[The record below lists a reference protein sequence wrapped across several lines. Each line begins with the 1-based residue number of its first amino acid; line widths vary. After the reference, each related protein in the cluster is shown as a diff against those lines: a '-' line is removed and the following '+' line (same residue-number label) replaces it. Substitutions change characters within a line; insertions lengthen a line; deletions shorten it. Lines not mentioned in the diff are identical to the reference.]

1 MGCNVVASPN
11 CGNWQLCN
19 SRLVAERGTRAEF
32 LSKIELSLGAPFTD
46 NRERFRGG
54 YADLVDTLSVF

>member
-11 CGNWQLCN
+11 CGNWELCHEQLLAD
-19 SRLVAERGTRAEF
+19 SPAAFAGAIRRAVTTPY
-32 LSKIELSLGAPFTD
+32 AD

-54 YADLVDTLSVF
+54 YAELVDTLRAFV